1 MLQKLTIKN
10 VALIERLNIEF
21 DNGFN
26 VLTGETGAGKSIII
40 DAVNL
45 ALGERASK
53 ELIKSGADKA
63 SVEAEFNISRIPAA
77 KRVLEENEL
86 DYDDELLIS
95 RELSASGKNV
105 CRVNGTLVNLATL
118 KQITDQLVDV
128 HGQHEH
134 QSLLSQSKHI
144 AFLDSFGHSGI
155 KGLKESVRELYG
167 EYRAVKDAL
176 LGGFSSEDERAR
188 EIDILGYQ
196 INEIERA
203 SLTYEE
209 EQALIEEK
217 GVLMNAERIMAAL
230 QESCEALTGDGGAL
244 ELVRS
249 ASGSMDDI
257 AGLSSEYSA
266 AAKQLEEAYYSV
278 EDIGYILRDM
288 RNSFEFDPARID
300 EIQQRLEVYSNIKKK
315 YGPSIEDVNEF
326 LTKAQLRLGELEGAV
341 QRREQLEKELEK
353 VSESYIEAAAALT
366 VRRKAAAEALENELM
381 QQLKDLGMEKARFAV
396 VFEPVAAF
404 GANGMD
410 RVEFSMSANPG
421 EALKPLEKV
430 ASGGE
435 MSRIMLAFKAI
446 AARADSIPTL
456 IFDEID
462 TGISGRIASVVGGKM
477 VNISDSHQVLCVTHL
492 PQIAALA
499 DAHFMVE
506 KSDDGE
512 HTKTD
517 MRRLSLE
524 ERYSYLARM
533 MDGAENSSIAYDHAK
548 ELISASESSKALR
561 RKQIHR
567 N

>member
-1 MLQKLTIKN
+1 MLNRLSIKN

-21 DNGFN
+21 DDGFN

-45 ALGERASK
+45 VLGERASK
-53 ELIKSGADKA
+53 ELIKSGAEKA
-63 SVEAEFNISRIPAA
+63 SVEAEFDIARIPAV
-77 KRVLEENEL
+77 KRMLEENEL
-86 DYDDELLIS
+86 DGDDSLFIS
-95 RELSASGKNV
+95 RDLSVSGKNV
-105 CRVNGTLVNLATL
+105 CRINGTLVNLATL
-118 KQITDQLVDV
+118 KQITDLLVDV

-134 QSLLSQSKHI
+134 QSLLSQNKHI
-144 AFLDSFGHSGI
+144 NFLDSFDHEAIDGI
-155 KGLKESVRELYG
+155 RANVRELYS
-167 EYRAVKDAL
+167 EYRRVKDAML
-176 LGGFSSEDERAR
+176 SGFSSEDERAR
-188 EIDILGYQ
+188 EMDILRYQ
-196 INEIERA
+196 IGEIQKA
-203 SLTYEE
+203 GLSCDEE
-209 EQALIEEK
+209 AALSEEK
-217 GVLMNAERIMAAL
+217 DVLMNAERIMAAL
-230 QESCEALTGDGGAL
+230 QESCEAIMGDNGAVDL
-244 ELVRS
+244 MKS
-249 ASGSMDDI
+249 ASGSMDGI
-257 AGLSSEYSA
+257 SCFSAEYSD
-266 AAKQLEEAYYSV
+266 AAKRLEEAFYAV
-278 EDIGYILRDM
+278 QDMGYVIRDM

-300 EIQQRLEVYSNIKKK
+300 EIQQRLEVYSAIKKK
-315 YGPSIEDVNEF
+315 YGPDIEDVNSF
-326 LTKAQLRLGELEGAV
+326 LEKAQLRLEELDNAA
-341 QRREQLEKELEK
+341 QMRETLEKELNRISTK
-353 VSESYIEAAAALT
+353 YIEAASTLTAA
-366 VRRKAAAEALENELM
+366 RKSAAGELAKELLL
-381 QQLKDLGMEKARFAV
+381 QLKDLGMEKARFDV
-396 VFEPVAAF
+396 GFERIETF

-410 RVEFSMSANPG
+410 KVEFMMSANPG

-524 ERYSYLARM
+524 ERYEYLARM
-533 MDGAENSSIAYDHAK
+533 MDGAQSSSFAYDHAK
-548 ELISASESSKALR
+548 ELISASEADKAKR
-561 RKQIHR
+561 RKQ
-567 N
+567 NS